1 MRNHDI
7 ETLPVRKQHE
17 ICDGIKLKR
26 LETLLPKIMKESGID
41 MWLIL
46 AGEYN
51 EDPVFFSLVPS
62 IVENASRMTCLAVVK
77 EKDGS
82 YGRYSINKPNR
93 YLGRFYKQ
101 LEFDNS
107 LQWQQ
112 IADFIR
118 EKDPKTIGIN
128 TSPLSPL
135 ASGLTAALYGH
146 LVKVLG
152 PLSERLVCADDLA
165 VRWIETRTDE
175 EMAMYPSVY
184 EVTTQIMNRAFSRE
198 VIVPGVTTTEDVEW
212 WCVEEFYKR
221 GLPQGFR
228 TAVNFQR
235 RGEEGGMLTG
245 VIRHGD
251 LLHYDAGIR
260 YLGLATDHQRL
271 AYVLKPGETEAP
283 KGIREGFMLGHRFS
297 DMTGREMLF
306 GRTGNEVFHAAKA
319 AAAKEGIDASL
330 YTHPIGLYVHSAGP
344 TIGLYDK
351 QESIPG
357 RGENIVRP
365 DTAYALEYNVAS
377 EVPEW
382 GGQKVR
388 FYLEETVLLRESG
401 KISYLDADYEKLILI

>member
-1 MRNHDI
+1 MKNCDI

-17 ICDGIKLKR
+17 ICDEIKLKR
-26 LETLLPKIMKESGID
+26 LETLLPEIMEESGID

-93 YLGRFYKQ
+93 FLGRFYRQ

-112 IADFIR
+112 IVDFIK

-135 ASGLTAALYGH
+135 ASGLSAALH
-146 LVKVLG
+146 DRLVKELG
-152 PLSERLVCADDLA
+152 PLSERLVCADELA

-184 EVTTQIMNRAFSRE
+184 EVTTQVMNRAFSRE
-198 VIVPGVTTTEDVEW
+198 VIVPGITTTDDVEW
-212 WCVEEFYKR
+212 WVVEEFNKR

-235 RGEEGGMLTG
+235 CGEKGGMLTG

-283 KGIREGFMLGHRFS
+283 KGIMDGFRQGRRFS
-297 DMTGREMLF
+297 DLTGLEMQF
-306 GRTGNEVFHAAKA
+306 GRTGNEVFHAAK
-319 AAAKEGIDASL
+319 
-330 YTHPIGLYVHSAGP
+330 
-344 TIGLYDK
+344 
-351 QESIPG
+351 
-357 RGENIVRP
+357 
-365 DTAYALEYNVAS
+365 TA
-377 EVPEW
+377 
-382 GGQKVR
+382 
-388 FYLEETVLLRESG
+388 
-401 KISYLDADYEKLILI
+401 